1 MVEGGMKCVKYLLF
15 LFNLIFV
22 LAGIGLVAAGA
33 YVKIKLDQY
42 YDFFGNDYMGP
53 GILLIVVGVFIFI
66 LAFFGCCGAY
76 KENYCLTMTF
86 AVFLGIIFI
95 LEISG
100 GIAAFVLR
108 DDIESEIE
116 QVLSDAQKNYNT
128 TGHDGVTSAWDKLQ
142 EEFDCC
148 GVQNFSDWKSV
159 LPNKPPASCCK
170 EDVTDDQCS
179 GRSYTNTVPIYTE
192 GCRASFEKY
201 LKDKVAI
208 IGGVGIGLAFVQV
221 VGILFACCLARAIRK
236 EYEVV

>member
-15 LFNLIFV
+15 LFNLMFV
-22 LAGIGLVAAGA
+22 LAGVTLIAAGA
-33 YVKIKLDQY
+33 YVQAQLKEY

-53 GILLIVVGVFIFI
+53 GILLIIVGVLIFF

-86 AVFLGIIFI
+86 AVCLGIIFI

-100 GIAAFVLR
+100 GIAGFVLR
-108 DDIESEIE
+108 EDIESEVE
-116 QVLSDAQKNYNT
+116 GVLTEALKNYNET
-128 TGHDGVTSAWDKLQ
+128 THTGVFNAWNKLQ
-142 EEFDCC
+142 EQFDCC
-148 GVQNFSDWKSV
+148 GVKGFKDWEQV
-159 LPNKPPASCCK
+159 LPNRPPDSCCK
-170 EDVTDDQCS
+170 DSVSDNDCAS
-179 GRSYTNTVPIYTE
+179 RSYSKTSAINTE
-192 GCRASFEKY
+192 GCSQTFENY
-201 LKDKVAI
+201 LKNKVAI